1 MEDRLGHGRVMEPI
15 ATVKKMPD
23 ETIPV
28 KDLHPKASYGNM
40 VFLCVSPCQLV
51 AFEFKSSCFLYSHV
65 SSTFY

>member
-51 AFEFKSSCFLYSHV
+51 DF
-65 SSTFY
+65 